1 MPILITQKL
10 IKAGEFK
17 IKDKLYEIEDVD
29 LKTAKNLK
37 KEICEKYGVIPIKEK
52 IDEVVVLAHEITDE
66 AKEYLRFIYNK
77 NIIIKEIEEKNYEN
91 LKNIIFGVEDRTL
104 EEVLIFNAIQDK
116 ASDIHIEPQKNCV
129 YVRYRI
135 NGTLVLVHKIDSSEY
150 VTLVSKIKIK
160 ANMDITEK
168 RRPQDGKIMVNYNNS
183 KYDLRIS
190 SIPVVYGEKL
200 VIRILYCDNFSY
212 KLEDL
217 GFSEDQIKIIRKI
230 ISLKNGMILINGPTG
245 CGKSTTLYTILKEID
260 SKSLNITTLEDPVE
274 IVMPN
279 INQMSLNKKLNI
291 DFSNGLRSILRQDP
305 DVIMIGEIR
314 DEETANM
321 AVRASITGHKVYSTI
336 HCKSARE
343 VYIRLENMGIKPY
356 LLSDALVGIISQRLI
371 KTLCND
377 CKEVDYENSLNEKK
391 IYKKCGCKACNYSGY
406 AGRQIVSSVYFL
418 QDNNK
423 KKIDELY
430 EDNNYLSNKNMKN
443 DLEKLLF
450 SGEISHNDYL
460 EFAEGERLNEQ

>member
-1 MPILITQKL
+1 
-10 IKAGEFK
+10 
-17 IKDKLYEIEDVD
+17 VD

-37 KEICEKYGVIPIKEK
+37 KEICEKYRVIPIKEK
-52 IDEVVVLAHEITDE
+52 LNDIVVLAYKATEE
-66 AKEYLRFIYNK
+66 ALEYLRFIYNK
-77 NIIIKEIEEKNYEN
+77 NIIIEEIEESNYKT
-91 LKNIIFGVEDRTL
+91 LKDIIFGVQDRSL
-104 EEVLIFNAIQDK
+104 EEFLIFNAIEDK
-116 ASDIHIEPQKNCV
+116 ASDIHLEPQKNCV

-135 NGTLVLVHKIDSSEY
+135 NGSLILVHKIDAKEY
-150 VTLVSKIKIK
+150 ITLASKIKLK

-168 RRPQDGKIMVNYNNS
+168 RRPQDGKIIVNYNDE
-183 KYDLRIS
+183 KYDLRVS

-200 VIRILYCDNFSY
+200 VIRILYCDNFDYS
-212 KLEDL
+212 LETL

-230 ISLKNGMILINGPTG
+230 ISLKNGMILVNGPTG

-260 SKSLNITTLEDPVE
+260 SKALNITTLEDPVE

-279 INQMSLNKKLNI
+279 INQMSLNKKLDI

-336 HCKSARE
+336 HSKSPRE

-371 KTLCND
+371 KTLCD
-377 CKEVDYENSLNEKK
+377 ECKEIDSESLLNEKI
-391 IYKKCGCKACNYSGY
+391 IYKKCGCKACNYTGY
-406 AGRQIVSSVYFL
+406 NGRQIVSAVYFL
-418 QDNNK
+418 QDDNK
-423 KKIDELY
+423 KIEELHG
-430 EDNNYLSNKNMKN
+430 DNNYLSNKNMKY
-443 DLEKLLF
+443 DLERLLIK
-450 SGEISHNDYL
+450 GKISNCDYL
-460 EFAEGERLNEQ
+460 EFIEGERLGE

>member
-1 MPILITQKL
+1 MTGGL
-10 IKAGEFK
+10 K
-17 IKDKLYEIEDVD
+17 IKEYEIKDVD
-29 LKTAKNLK
+29 LNTAKNLK
-37 KEICEKYGVIPIKEK
+37 KEICEKYKIIPIRERL
-52 IDEVVVLAHEITDE
+52 DEVMVLTCEATEE

-77 NIIIKEIEEKNYEN
+77 NIIIDEIEEINYEK

-104 EEVLIFNAIQDK
+104 EEVLIFNAIKDK
-116 ASDIHIEPQKNCV
+116 ASDIHIEPQKTCV
-129 YVRYRI
+129 HVRYRI
-135 NGTLVLVHKIDSSEY
+135 NGSLILVHKIDSSEY
-150 VTLVSKIKIK
+150 IALVSKIKIK
-160 ANMDITEK
+160 ANMDMTEK
-168 RRPQDGKIMVNYNNS
+168 RRPQDGKIMINYNNS
-183 KYDLRIS
+183 KYDLRVS

-200 VIRILYCDNFSY
+200 VIRILYCNNFSY

-217 GFSEDQIKIIRKI
+217 GFSEEQIKTIRRIIA
-230 ISLKNGMILINGPTG
+230 LKNGLILACGPTG
-245 CGKSTTLYTILKEID
+245 CGKSTTLYTILRELD
-260 SKSLNITTLEDPVE
+260 SKSLNVTTLEDPVE

-291 DFSNGLRSILRQDP
+291 DFSNGLRNILRQDP

-371 KTLCND
+371 KILCNE
-377 CKEVDYENSLNEKK
+377 CKQIDNKSLYSEKI

-406 AGRQIVSSVYFL
+406 ASRQILSSVYFL
-418 QDNNK
+418 ENQNK
-423 KKIDELY
+423 KKMEELY
-430 EDNNYLSNKNMKN
+430 EDSNYLSNISMKS
-443 DLEKLLF
+443 DLEKLLY
-450 SGEISHNDYL
+450 SGKISYNDYL
-460 EFAEGERLNEQ
+460 EFVEGERLNE